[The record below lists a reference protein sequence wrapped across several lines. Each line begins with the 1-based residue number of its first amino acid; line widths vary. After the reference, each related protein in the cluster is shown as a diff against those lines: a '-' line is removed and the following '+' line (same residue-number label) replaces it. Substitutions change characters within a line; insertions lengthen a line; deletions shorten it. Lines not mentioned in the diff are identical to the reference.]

1 MKKFKYS
8 SIFEPWI
15 EHLLHGCI
23 LFFYSHQKFP
33 NKAKFYLKL
42 QSSIRILYMNACPKM
57 CSRHGRRTITPS
69 RKRSIQ
75 WNLKWL
81 EKATLVLPILKKQP
95 KRLFLLKLGTL
106 SVLETCKKNDEKK
119 NSALRIHCT
128 TQFLSENDKNE
139 WWEFHL
145 KKKILIFFL
154 TSELL

>member
-1 MKKFKYS
+1 
-8 SIFEPWI
+8 
-15 EHLLHGCI
+15 
-23 LFFYSHQKFP
+23 
-33 NKAKFYLKL
+33 
-42 QSSIRILYMNACPKM
+42 MNACPKM

-119 NSALRIHCT
+119 ISALRIHCT

-145 KKKILIFFL
+145 KKKILIFSNIRI
-154 TSELL
+154 TVIQNLLFCSYILKFFDNDYPLPCTY